1 LEPARSPEKDLT
13 MEKRSVDEILD
24 FAIAAEVAANRF
36 YLELAAK
43 MDTDA
48 MRKAFEEFAEEELK
62 HKAILEGVKQGGA
75 FETADI
81 PDLKI
86 ADYVVDV
93 QPRADMDYQEA
104 LILAMKREKAAF
116 RLYSE
121 MAATTTEEN
130 TRKTFLALAQE
141 EARHKLYFE
150 IEYDKVVLRDN

>member
-1 LEPARSPEKDLT
+1 

-43 MDTDA
+43 METGA
-48 MRKAFEEFAEEELK
+48 MRKALEEFAEEELK

-75 FETADI
+75 FDSGDVA
-81 PDLKI
+81 DLKI

-93 QPRADMDYQEA
+93 EPRPDMDYQEA

-121 MAATTTEEN
+121 MAATTTNEN

-141 EARHKLYFE
+141 EAKHKLHFE
-150 IEYDKVVLRDN
+150 TEYDKVILKEN

>member
-1 LEPARSPEKDLT
+1 
-13 MEKRSVDEILD
+13 MEKRSVHEILD

-43 MDTDA
+43 ADTDA
-48 MRKAFEEFAEEELK
+48 MRRAFEEFAEEELK
-62 HKAILEGVKQGGA
+62 HKEILERVKQGGA
-75 FETADI
+75 FESGHV

-86 ADYVVDV
+86 ADYTVDV
-93 QPRADMDYQEA
+93 QARPDMDYQEA

-121 MAATTTEEN
+121 MAETTTDEN

-141 EARHKLYFE
+141 EARHKLHFE
-150 IEYDKVVLRDN
+150 TEYDKVVLKDN